1 MPNAMST
8 EKPDTMTGP
17 FPPGILSAPQIEAA
31 IGAGIIIPA
40 TPVIEGQIQPA
51 SIDLR
56 LATRVWRIK
65 ASFLPGEGVSVAEK
79 LKTMAM
85 HEIDLSTDAVLE
97 KGCVYIAEL
106 EESLALPEGMTAFAN
121 PKSSTGRLDVFTRM
135 IADGANEFET
145 APPGYQGPLYAEISP
160 RTFSVLVRRGSR
172 LSQLRLRQGAAQI
185 SDADMQR
192 LQDEI
197 GLVHGGGLDGRD
209 IRDGVPLSVDL
220 SGQVNAAMPG
230 LVGWRARKHA
240 GLIDVD
246 KPRSYP
252 VAAYWEK
259 VTTDD
264 LSGGG
269 LILNPDEFYIL
280 VSREYV
286 TVPPDYAAEM
296 SAYDTR
302 VGEFR
307 AHYAGFFD
315 PGFGMA
321 DLGAGQ
327 TRAVLEV
334 RSHDV
339 PFLIEEGQTVCRLV
353 YEPLSETPPQL
364 YGAAGSGSHY
374 QAQGLQ
380 LAKHFLPP
388 EDPANG

>member
-1 MPNAMST
+1 MTKASFVSF
-8 EKPDTMTGP
+8 PD
-17 FPPGILSAPQIEAA
+17 GILSSKQIAHA
-31 IGAGIIIPA
+31 IEHG
-40 TPVIEGQIQPA
+40 VINLASPPLDGQIQPA
-51 SIDLR
+51 SLDLR
-56 LATRVWRIK
+56 LGKRVWRIR
-65 ASFLPGEGVSVAEK
+65 ASFLPGHGVSVAEK
-79 LKTMAM
+79 LETIAM
-85 HEIDLSTDAVLE
+85 HEIDLTRDAVLE

-106 EESLALPEGMTAFAN
+106 EESLNLPERLSGFAN

-135 IADGANEFET
+135 ITDGATEFESAT
-145 APPGYQGPLYAEISP
+145 PGYQGPLYAEISP
-160 RTFSVLVRRGSR
+160 RTFSILVRRGSR
-172 LSQLRLRQGAAQI
+172 LSQLRFRQGASKI
-185 SDADMQR
+185 DDTDMQR

-197 GLVHGGGLDGRD
+197 GLVHGGGLNGAD

-220 SGQVNAAMPG
+220 SGQANPDLPG
-230 LVGWRARKHA
+230 LIGWRARKHA
-240 GLIDVD
+240 GMIDVD
-246 KPRSYP
+246 RPKTYP

-259 VTTDD
+259 VTTSD

-269 LILNPDEFYIL
+269 LVLNPDEFYIL
-280 VSREYV
+280 VSRECV
-286 TVPPDYAAEM
+286 TVPQNYAAEM

-321 DLGAGQ
+321 QLGAGT

-353 YEPLSETPPQL
+353 YEPLSETPEVL
-364 YGAAGSGSHY
+364 YGSSESGSNY

-388 EDPANG
+388 EKE